1 MSGWLQWLVWAVPV
15 CCALAAAL
23 AVVAVARLPA
33 LWRTQQ
39 ALPVGLPWWLRWHWR
54 PAQWLARPLRA
65 RPWVARLQPVQA
77 QLARCDLDHSFD
89 ATAWLVVRCLV
100 ALSAAATAALVCLA
114 LHGSILP
121 WLGGAALLGWWLCG
135 RWLVDLRESRQRQIL
150 KELPASL
157 DVLTLCVESGAT
169 LTAAL
174 RLVVDKSAPS
184 PLRGVFERVLREVR
198 SGRTRLEALEHVA
211 AIYRLDSLDALVS
224 ALLQSEGAG
233 VSLGG
238 LLRAQSEQRSAERHQ
253 RAERLAL
260 QAPVKMLGPLVLCIF
275 PCTFVVISV
284 PIAARLLQAVG
295 P

>member
-1 MSGWLQWLVWAVPV
+1 MSAWLQWVMWAVPL

-23 AVVAVARLPA
+23 AVLALARLPQHWPA
-33 LWRTQQ
+33 AQ
-39 ALPVGLPWWLRWHWR
+39 ALPAALPWWLRLHWL
-54 PAQWLARPLRA
+54 PAQWLAQPLRA
-65 RPWVARLQPVQA
+65 WRWAGRLQRLQE
-77 QLARCDLDHSFD
+77 QLARCDLDQTLD
-89 ATAWLVVRCLV
+89 APAWLMLRCLV
-100 ALSAAATAALVCLA
+100 AASASTVMALAGLA
-114 LHGSILP
+114 LHWSVLP
-121 WLGGAALLGWWLCG
+121 WRCAVGLAGWWLCG
-135 RWLVDLRESRQRQIL
+135 RWLVELRQSRQMQIL
-150 KELPASL
+150 KDLPASL

-174 RLVVDKSAPS
+174 RLVVDKSALT

-198 SGRTRLEALEHVA
+198 AGRTRLEALEHVA
-211 AIYRLDSLDALVS
+211 NVYRLDCLDALVS

-253 RAERLAL
+253 RAERLAM

-284 PIAARLLQAVG
+284 PIAARLLQAGG